1 MGSFF
6 IADLIFRKPFFK
18 RIEQNM
24 YRNVVANYMNYGKR
38 GVVMYRNIYKQKV
51 ITASQ
56 AANLV
61 KTGDTIMYATFLGRP
76 VDFDNELAARADEL
90 TDVQVYCC
98 GDMPWPIMES
108 PTAGPEHFTCNNWF
122 FGVQDRKLHD
132 QGKMFY
138 CPIQFSQ
145 LQDVIANYID
155 KLDYY
160 VQVEYRRC

>member
-1 MGSFF
+1 M
-6 IADLIFRKPFFK
+6 
-18 RIEQNM
+18 
-24 YRNVVANYMNYGKR
+24 ANYMNYGKR

-98 GDMPWPIMES
+98 GDMPWPIME
-108 PTAGPEHFTCNNWF
+108 
-122 FGVQDRKLHD
+122 
-132 QGKMFY
+132 
-138 CPIQFSQ
+138 
-145 LQDVIANYID
+145 
-155 KLDYY
+155 
-160 VQVEYRRC
+160 